1 MYWGEIKKRRLYG
14 SSYWQ
19 IYEFYSVHFLL
30 FSAVKDIILCPTESV
45 VQLASCDKPDAK
57 TIFMVH
63 PIEGNVSHLRQL
75 ASSIAMANIYGLQYT
90 QNIEF
95 ASITELAA
103 AYIKVREISS
113 VVEGKYYRR

>member
-1 MYWGEIKKRRLYG
+1 
-14 SSYWQ
+14 
-19 IYEFYSVHFLL
+19 
-30 FSAVKDIILCPTESV
+30 
-45 VQLASCDKPDAK
+45 
-57 TIFMVH
+57 MVH

-75 ASSIAMANIYGLQYT
+75 ASSIALANIYGLQYT

-113 VVEGKYYRR
+113 IVEGMHYRH

>member
-1 MYWGEIKKRRLYG
+1 M
-14 SSYWQ
+14 
-19 IYEFYSVHFLL
+19 
-30 FSAVKDIILCPTESV
+30 CPTESV
-45 VQLASCDKPDAK
+45 VQLASCDKADAK

-95 ASITELAA
+95 ASITDLAA
-103 AYIKVREISS
+103 AYIKV
-113 VVEGKYYRR
+113 